1 VTAPVLVFGYGN
13 PSRGDDALGPEFVR
27 RLEALAPRALAAGQ
41 LEVMTDFQLQVE
53 HALDLKG
60 RQKVFFVDACM
71 GTGAGFELKP
81 VGPVKDVTFS
91 SHLLSPQALLHTWVE
106 LEHCAPPEAW
116 LYAIRGER
124 FELGEPLSAQAAQ
137 NLEAALADFA
147 GRLEGT
153 PLPVAERGPRA

>member
-27 RLEALAPRALAAGQ
+27 RLEALAPQGVADGH
-41 LEVMTDFQLQVE
+41 LEVLTDFQLQVE

-60 RQKVFFVDACM
+60 RRQVFFVDASV
-71 GTGAGFELKP
+71 GPGGAFEVKP
-81 VGPVKDVTFS
+81 VGPVRDSTFS

-106 LEHCAPPEAW
+106 LERCAPPEAW

-124 FELGEPLSAQAAQ
+124 FELGEPLSAGAER
-137 NLEAALADFA
+137 NLEAALSDFL
-147 GRLEGT
+147 GRWTALS
-153 PLPVAERGPRA
+153 VAQWGPRA